1 MSTTIE
7 PSFVEELVSA
17 AVSKKNIF
25 GAVLCVESG
34 DNSLSLL
41 SGAGNLTTDQ
51 PYFIASVTKLYVT
64 AVLLKLRS
72 EKYLNLQNKI
82 SEYFS
87 DDILH
92 ELHLYKGIDHSKDI
106 TIKHLMSNTSGIP
119 DYFTSEAVKELTAR
133 KRSELG
139 L

>member
-25 GAVLCVESG
+25 GAVLCVENG

-41 SGAGNLTTDQ
+41 DGSGNLTIDQ

-72 EKYLNLQNKI
+72 EKV
-82 SEYFS
+82 
-87 DDILH
+87 
-92 ELHLYKGIDHSKDI
+92 SKSP
-106 TIKHLMSNTSGIP
+106 K
-119 DYFTSEAVKELTAR
+119 
-133 KRSELG
+133 
-139 L
+139 